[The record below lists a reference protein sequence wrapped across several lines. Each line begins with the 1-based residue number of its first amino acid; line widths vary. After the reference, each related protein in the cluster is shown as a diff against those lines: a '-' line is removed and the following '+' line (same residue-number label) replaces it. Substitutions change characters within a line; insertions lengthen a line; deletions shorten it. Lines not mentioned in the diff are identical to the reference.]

1 MMELILQGIYH
12 HGKSFRKLKS
22 CLQNRRS
29 KMRVACNIDKTDRIN
44 RTIIGSVLC
53 IAAMFGIGK
62 YFYIALGLALII
74 EGIVGWC
81 SIPYVLSKIKR
92 LF

>member
-1 MMELILQGIYH
+1 
-12 HGKSFRKLKS
+12 
-22 CLQNRRS
+22 
-29 KMRVACNIDKTDRIN
+29 MRFTCNIDKTDRIN
-44 RTIIGSVLC
+44 RTIIGAALC
-53 IAAMFGIGK
+53 IAALFGMGI